1 MTRSRDYAELI
12 SAPVQQRALPRQQG
26 DPMNGIAATQ
36 FLALSTPTA
45 VSWLAYIIIGG
56 IAGWLASKIVRG
68 GGSGILIDIV
78 VGIIGGYIGG
88 TLLSWLNVDVE
99 HGRRWFTFFTALLGA
114 IILLFVV
121 RLVRGAVRRYPVVAA
136 VINGLPSEGATH
148 QPHDE

>member
-1 MTRSRDYAELI
+1 
-12 SAPVQQRALPRQQG
+12 
-26 DPMNGIAATQ
+26 MNGIAATQ

-78 VGIIGGYIGG
+78 VGVIGGYIGG
-88 TLLSWLNVDVE
+88 TLLSLLNIDVE
-99 HGRRWFTFFTALLGA
+99 HGRRWFTFCTALLGA

-121 RLVRGAVRRYPVVAA
+121 RLLRGAVKR
-136 VINGLPSEGATH
+136 
-148 QPHDE
+148 

>member
-1 MTRSRDYAELI
+1 
-12 SAPVQQRALPRQQG
+12 
-26 DPMNGIAATQ
+26 MNGIAATQ

-78 VGIIGGYIGG
+78 VGVIGGYIGG

-99 HGRRWFTFFTALLGA
+99 HGRRWFTFFTALFGRS
-114 IILLFVV
+114 FCYSSC
-121 RLVRGAVRRYPVVAA
+121 GCCVA
-136 VINGLPSEGATH
+136 PSNVNPLRPRMISGMLER
-148 QPHDE
+148 

>member
-1 MTRSRDYAELI
+1 
-12 SAPVQQRALPRQQG
+12 
-26 DPMNGIAATQ
+26 
-36 FLALSTPTA
+36 
-45 VSWLAYIIIGG
+45 
-56 IAGWLASKIVRG
+56 IVRG

-121 RLVRGAVRRYPVVAA
+121 RLVRGAVRR
-136 VINGLPSEGATH
+136 
-148 QPHDE
+148 